1 MGYIRSIPGIAI
13 TLVAVSAAVTAA
25 SAAPAFADR
34 ASPTSPVVPARSAA
48 ALALHVDAGRPG
60 RAIRPEIYGMNFAD
74 PALARE
80 LGLTVR
86 RWGGNGTTRYHWEAD
101 TSNHAADWFFETLPE
116 DNPDRG
122 RLPDGS
128 AADRFI
134 SAGRE
139 AGMDTVLTLPLI
151 GWVARPG
158 GRSCGFSVAKYGPQA
173 RTDPWWP
180 DCGDGRRP
188 DGKPI
193 TGNDPRDANVPAD
206 PTFVRRWLDHL
217 VARFGAAGAG
227 GVRYYNLDNEP
238 MLWHETHRDVFPTGL
253 GYDGL
258 LARTLDYAR
267 VVKDADPG
275 ALTLGPA
282 EWGWTGYFYS
292 ALDAAPGGAWWE
304 DPKDRR
310 AHGDVPLAAWY
321 LRQLRA
327 AEQREGRRLLDVFDL
342 HYYPQA
348 DKVALSGAGDAASR
362 ARRLRSTRSLWDP
375 SYHDESW
382 IDEPVRLIPRMRDW
396 VAAEYPGTGLAI
408 GEYNWGALDDLN
420 GALALALVLGIFG
433 REGVDI
439 ALLWDPPAADQPGAF
454 AFRAYRNYDGDGARF
469 GETSLPVQGATEEV
483 NLFAARRAAD
493 GAMTVV
499 LVNGATAAREV
510 QLTVAGHAPGPD
522 GPSAARVFRYDAADL
537 HAIRRQ
543 PDVAV
548 GSATGPGGQA
558 LPALRLELPAS
569 SITVVELAAGK
580 GVGATATASATAS
593 VIATTTAGATATLP
607 ATATMAAT
615 VEPTRVATETV
626 TFEATPTALAGGR
639 CRLWLPLLWRR

>member
-1 MGYIRSIPGIAI
+1 MRRLPLPLLIA
-13 TLVAVSAAVTAA
+13 LALAAA
-25 SAAPAFADR
+25 AAPAAP
-34 ASPTSPVVPARSAA
+34 AAPAVPARLTAI
-48 ALALHVDAGRPG
+48 LALHVDAGRPG
-60 RAIRPEIYGMNFAD
+60 RAIRPEVYGMNFAD

-116 DNPDRG
+116 DNKDRD
-122 RLPDGS
+122 RLPEGS
-128 AADRFI
+128 AADRFVA
-134 SAGRE
+134 AGRA
-139 AGMDTVLTLPLI
+139 AGMDTVMTLPLI

-158 GRSCGFSVAKYGPQA
+158 ARSCGFSVAKYGPQA

-180 DCGDGRRP
+180 DCGDGHRP
-188 DGKPI
+188 DGSRI

-206 PTFVRRWLDHL
+206 PAFVRRWLDHL
-217 VARFGAAGAG
+217 VARFGAAEAG

-267 VVKDADPG
+267 VVKDADPS

-282 EWGWTGYFYS
+282 EWGWTGYLYS
-292 ALDAAPGGAWWE
+292 ALDAAPGGAWWQN
-304 DPKDRR
+304 PKDRR

-327 AEQREGRRLLDVFDL
+327 AERREGRRLLDVFDL

-348 DKVALSGAGDAASR
+348 EGVTLAGAGNAATR

-375 SYHDESW
+375 SYRDESW

-420 GALALALVLGIFG
+420 GALAQALVLGIFG
-433 REGVDI
+433 REGVDL
-439 ALLWDPPAADQPGAF
+439 ALLWDPPAADEPGAF
-454 AFRAYRNYDGDGARF
+454 AFRAYRNFDGQGGRF
-469 GETSLPVQGATEEV
+469 GETSLPAEGATDEV
-483 NLFAARRAAD
+483 SLFAARRAAD

-499 LVNGATAAREV
+499 LVNGATASREV
-510 QLTVAGHAPGPD
+510 QLTVAGLAPASE

-548 GSATGPGGQA
+548 GSATGPGGQV
-558 LPALRLELPAS
+558 LPALRLDLPGS
-569 SITVVELAAGK
+569 SITVLELAAGEEA
-580 GVGATATASATAS
+580 GATATASATAT
-593 VIATTTAGATATLP
+593 VTATATATAGATATIHM
-607 ATATMAAT
+607 TATGT
-615 VEPTRVATETV
+615 EGPTRVATETV
-626 TFEATPTALAGGR
+626 TPESTPTALPVGMR
-639 CRLWLPLLWRR
+639 RLWLPLMWRR

>member
-1 MGYIRSIPGIAI
+1 MRRLMLLLPIA
-13 TLVAVSAAVTAA
+13 LALSAAVAA
-25 SAAPAFADR
+25 TSPAPA
-34 ASPTSPVVPARSAA
+34 SPFGPTAI
-48 ALALHVDAGRPG
+48 LALQVDAGRPG
-60 RAIRPEIYGMNFAD
+60 RAIRPEVYGMNFAD
-74 PALARE
+74 PALGRE

-116 DNPDRG
+116 DNADRG

-128 AADRFI
+128 AADRFVA
-134 SAGRE
+134 AGRA
-139 AGMDTVLTLPLI
+139 AGMDTVMTLPLI
-151 GWVARPG
+151 GWVARPV

-180 DCGDGRRP
+180 DCGDGHRP
-188 DGKPI
+188 DGSRI

-206 PTFVRRWLDHL
+206 PAFVRRWLDHL
-217 VARFGAAGAG
+217 VARFGAAETG

-253 GYDGL
+253 SYDGL

-275 ALTLGPA
+275 AHILGPA

-292 ALDAAPGGAWWE
+292 ALDAAPGGAWWQ

-327 AEQREGRRLLDVFDL
+327 AERREGRRLLDVFDL

-348 DKVALSGAGDAASR
+348 GGVALSGAGDAATR

-382 IDEPVRLIPRMRDW
+382 IDEPVRLIPRMREW

-420 GALALALVLGIFG
+420 GALAQALVLGIFG
-433 REGVDI
+433 REGVDM
-439 ALLWDPPAADQPGAF
+439 ALLWDPPAADEPGAF
-454 AFRAYRNYDGDGARF
+454 AFRVYRNYDGQGARF
-469 GETSLPVQGATEEV
+469 GETSLPVEGAAEEV
-483 NLFAARRAAD
+483 SLFAARRAAD
-493 GAMTVV
+493 GAMTAV

-543 PDVAV
+543 QDVAV

-615 VEPTRVATETV
+615 VEPTRLATETV
-626 TFEATPTALAGGR
+626 TSEATPTALPVGMR
-639 CRLWLPLLWRR
+639 RLWLPLLWRR

>member
-1 MGYIRSIPGIAI
+1 MRPFPLLIA
-13 TLVAVSAAVTAA
+13 LSLAAAVPAVVP
-25 SAAPAFADR
+25 AAPAR
-34 ASPTSPVVPARSAA
+34 PTATVV
-48 ALALHVDAGRPG
+48 LHVDAGRPG
-60 RAIRPEIYGMNFAD
+60 RVIRPEIYGMNFAD

-116 DNPDRG
+116 DNADRG
-122 RLPDGS
+122 RLPEGS

-134 SAGRE
+134 SDGRA
-139 AGMDTVLTLPLI
+139 AGMDTVMTLPLI
-151 GWVARPG
+151 GWVARPV
-158 GRSCGFSVAKYGPQA
+158 GRSCSFSVAKYGPQA

-180 DCGDGRRP
+180 DCGDGHRP
-188 DGKPI
+188 DGSRI

-206 PTFVRRWLDHL
+206 PVFVRRWLDHL
-217 VARFGAAGAG
+217 VARFGAAEAG

-253 GYDGL
+253 SYDGL

-275 ALTLGPA
+275 ALILGPA

-292 ALDAAPGGAWWE
+292 ALDAAPGGAWWQ

-321 LRQLRA
+321 LRQLNA
-327 AEQREGRRLLDVFDL
+327 AERREGRRLLDVFDL

-348 DKVALSGAGDAASR
+348 EGVTLAGAGNAATR

-375 SYHDESW
+375 SYRDESW

-420 GALALALVLGIFG
+420 GALAQALVLGIFG
-433 REGVDI
+433 REGVDL
-439 ALLWDPPAADQPGAF
+439 ALLWDPPAADEPGAF
-454 AFRAYRNYDGDGARF
+454 AFRAYRNYDGQGGRF

-483 NLFAARRAAD
+483 SLFAARRAAD
-493 GAMTVV
+493 GALTAV
-499 LVNGATAAREV
+499 LVNGTTAAREV
-510 QLTVAGHAPGPD
+510 QLTVAGHAPGPAGD
-522 GPSAARVFRYDAADL
+522 AAARVFRYDAADL
-537 HAIRRQ
+537 GAIRRE

-548 GSATGPGGQA
+548 GSARGPGGEV
-558 LPALRLELPAS
+558 LPALRLELPGS
-569 SITVVELAAGK
+569 SITVVELAAG
-580 GVGATATASATAS
+580 GVAGATATASAT
-593 VIATTTAGATATLP
+593 VTATATATATAGATATIHM
-607 ATATMAAT
+607 TATGT
-615 VEPTRVATETV
+615 EGPTRVATETV
-626 TFEATPTALAGGR
+626 TSEATPTALPVGMR
-639 CRLWLPLLWRR
+639 RLWLPLLWRR